1 MLDCAETKSV
11 AVLFVRAVSYD
22 FIAQYFRRL
31 DELGVQ
37 SELSES
43 SLQENETEGE
53 NAWNSQY
60 DQRCYK
66 FWIKRPRRIA
76 DSTRVFLQTQKSVLA

>member
-31 DELGVQ
+31 DEPDVQ

-53 NAWNSQY
+53 NAHG
-60 DQRCYK
+60 
-66 FWIKRPRRIA
+66 
-76 DSTRVFLQTQKSVLA
+76 TRSMTSDVTNFE